1 MWNKWKE
8 SEFFKKLS
16 QVRVNRALY
25 LSAIVILLSL
35 AIVLAI
41 TAATNRAKKNEQP
54 TPQTSET
61 TTVKPKPDDT
71 PTIEDTDSTPTIKDE
86 LPPEI
91 ALPVSAGTL
100 AQKHSVDVQVFSPT
114 LKEWRTHLGIDITTA
129 ESAPVCAAAD
139 GTVEQ
144 IWEDPL
150 MGWCIALSHSGECV
164 TVYKNLAAEMAEGI
178 MAGAIVQKGQL
189 LGHVGD
195 SAMMEIAQEP
205 HLHME
210 MTVKGLQVD
219 PLEYFSAAVLET
231 LSEDSI
237 YEETTGK

>member
-1 MWNKWKE
+1 MKNWKE
-8 SEFFKKLS
+8 SEFFKKMKD
-16 QVRVNRALY
+16 VRVNRAVY
-25 LSAIVILLSL
+25 LSSIVILLSL
-35 AIVLAI
+35 AVVLAI
-41 TAATNRAKKNEQP
+41 TAATNRAKKNELPKENPTDTTVTLPPANDTTQP
-54 TPQTSET
+54 TPDDSKP
-61 TTVKPKPDDT
+61 TVK
-71 PTIEDTDSTPTIKDE
+71 DE
-86 LPPEI
+86 MPPEI

-100 AQKHSVDVQVFSPT
+100 SQKHSVDVQVFSPT
-114 LKEWRTHLGIDITTA
+114 LKEWRTHLGIDIATA
-129 ESAPVCAAAD
+129 EDAPVCAAAD

-150 MGWCIALSHSGECV
+150 MGWCVALSHSGECV

-178 MAGAIVQKGQL
+178 TAGATVQKGQL
-189 LGHVGD
+189 LGYVGD

-237 YEETTGK
+237 YEDSMGK